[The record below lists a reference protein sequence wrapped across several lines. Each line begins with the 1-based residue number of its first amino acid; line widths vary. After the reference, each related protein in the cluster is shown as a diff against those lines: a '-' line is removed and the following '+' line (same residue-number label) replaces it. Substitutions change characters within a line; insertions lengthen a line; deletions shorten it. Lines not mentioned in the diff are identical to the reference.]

1 MAVVVSA
8 ALVGIHKA
16 RVFLILAGLAWI
28 AGLQPPLLTRIAI
41 AALVALA
48 ITGEGLLEQ
57 HAPPTPTRT

>member
-1 MAVVVSA
+1 MAP

-28 AGLQPPLLTRIAI
+28 AGLQPPLPTRIGI
-41 AALVALA
+41 AALVLLA

-57 HAPPTPTRT
+57 HQPAPATPTRT